1 MLKKSLLVCMSMAS
15 FSCFAATPTSLS
27 LFQTVNERLSY
38 MEDVALYKAQHHKAI
53 EDLPREAVVISKAG
67 ESAQKYQLNKA
78 SIENFTAAQISVAK
92 AIQYRYRADLL
103 SKPTDSKPRDLTTVI
118 RPALIQLN
126 NELNKNL
133 STYLASGHKITQND
147 WPEFKDT
154 LDNHYISESDKRML
168 FTALEKIKR

>member
-1 MLKKSLLVCMSMAS
+1 MLKKSLLMCLSITS

-27 LFQTVNERLSY
+27 LFQTVNKRLSY

-67 ESAQKYQLNKA
+67 ESAKTYHLNKA
-78 SIENFTAAQISVAK
+78 SIEDFTAAQISVAK

-103 SKPTDSKPRDLTTVI
+103 SKPTDAKPRDLKTVI

-126 NELNKNL
+126 NELNKSL
-133 STYLASGHKITQND
+133 SAYLASGHKITQND
-147 WPEFKDT
+147 WPEFKST
-154 LDNHYISESDKRML
+154 LDNHYVSESDKRML
-168 FTALEKIKR
+168 FTALEKVKR